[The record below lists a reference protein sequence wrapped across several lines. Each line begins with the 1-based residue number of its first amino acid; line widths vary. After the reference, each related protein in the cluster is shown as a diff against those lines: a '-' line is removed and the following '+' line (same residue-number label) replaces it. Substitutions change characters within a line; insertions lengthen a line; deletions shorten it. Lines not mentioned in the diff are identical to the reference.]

1 MSRLL
6 SSEMQPQPPRPL
18 SSEQTNRPAPT
29 NEVETTGP
37 SSKEGPHRNTSVE
50 KSNVESSDPPIP
62 QITVPN
68 RRGKD
73 QIVPPE
79 TVELL
84 KKALGNVDH
93 DFFVHVLVQLVSVC
107 SNDSGFDER
116 QLKFMVS
123 FIKDNKPT
131 NQAHALLAVQM
142 ATVHLK
148 MMSLSRTIVIGEDPR
163 DLAFVGHI
171 FVKLARTFQAQIESS
186 ERLRSNGE
194 QKITVKNLSINKGA
208 QAIVGNITQN
218 AREGVAA
225 DPNTSPTNVRSAS
238 VPRYKGRQ

>member
-1 MSRLL
+1 
-6 SSEMQPQPPRPL
+6 MQPQPPRPL

-37 SSKEGPHRNTSVE
+37 SSKEGPRRNTSVE

-62 QITVPN
+62 QVTVPN

-73 QIVPPE
+73 QIVPTE

-93 DFFVHVLVQLVSVC
+93 DFFFSVLVQLLSVC
-107 SNDSGFDER
+107 SNYGDLDEH

-123 FIKDNKPT
+123 FIRDRKPR
-131 NQAHALLAVQM
+131 NQLEALLAVQM

-148 MMSLSRTIVIGEDPR
+148 MMSLSRTIVVGEDPR

-171 FVKLARTFQAQIESS
+171 VVKLARTFQAQIEMS

-194 QKITVKNLSINKGA
+194 QKITVQNLSINKGA
-208 QAIVGNITQN
+208 QAIVGNITQS

>member
-1 MSRLL
+1 
-6 SSEMQPQPPRPL
+6 MQPKPPRPL

-50 KSNVESSDPPIP
+50 KSNVESSDPPFP
-62 QITVPN
+62 QVTVPN

-73 QIVPPE
+73 QIVPTE

-93 DFFVHVLVQLVSVC
+93 DFFFHVLVQLVSVC
-107 SNDSGFDER
+107 SDHNGFDER

-123 FIKDNKPT
+123 FIRDRKPP
-131 NQAHALLAVQM
+131 NQLATLLAVQM
-142 ATVHLK
+142 ATVHVK
-148 MMSLSRTIVIGEDPR
+148 MMSLSRTIVVGEDPR

-171 FVKLARTFQAQIESS
+171 VVKLVRTFQAQIETS

-194 QKITVKNLSINKGA
+194 QKVTVQNLSINKGA
-208 QAIVGNITQN
+208 QAIVGNITQS

-225 DPNTSPTNVRSAS
+225 DPNTSPKNVRSAS
-238 VPRYKGRQ
+238 VARYKGRQ

>member
-1 MSRLL
+1 
-6 SSEMQPQPPRPL
+6 MQPQPPRPL
-18 SSEQTNRPAPT
+18 SSEQTNRPPT

-37 SSKEGPHRNTSVE
+37 SSKEGPRRNTSVE

-62 QITVPN
+62 QVTVPN

-73 QIVPPE
+73 QIVPTE

-84 KKALGNVDH
+84 KKALGNADH
-93 DFFVHVLVQLVSVC
+93 DFFIHVLVQLVSVC
-107 SNDSGFDER
+107 SNYSGFDER

-123 FIKDNKPT
+123 FIRDRKPP
-131 NQAHALLAVQM
+131 NQLATLLAVQM

-148 MMSLSRTIVIGEDPR
+148 MMSLSQTIVIGEDPR
-163 DLAFVGHI
+163 DVAFVGHI
-171 FVKLARTFQAQIESS
+171 FVKLARTFQAQIETS

-194 QKITVKNLSINKGA
+194 QKITVQNLSINKGA
-208 QAIVGNITQN
+208 QAIVGNITQS

-225 DPNTSPTNVRSAS
+225 DPNTSPTNVR
-238 VPRYKGRQ
+238 